1 MLFAIYA
8 LDKTDSLDLRMANR
22 PAHFDYVEQTG
33 QVKAGG
39 PLLAEDGETMIG
51 SLAIV
56 DVEDLEAAHT
66 WSKGDPYRKA
76 GLFQSVDIRAWK
88 WLIGAPPA

>member
-1 MLFAIYA
+1 MLFVIYA
-8 LDKTDSLDLRMANR
+8 LDKPDSLDLRLANR
-22 PAHFDYVEQTG
+22 SAHFDYVDETS

-56 DVEDLEAAHT
+56 DAQDIQAARA
-66 WSKGDPYRKA
+66 WSKNDPYRKA
-76 GLFQSVDIRAWK
+76 GLFQSVDIRPWK